1 MKLTMRLL
9 RQVASGLLG
18 TLLALAAVA
27 VEPQPPSANRVTLMP
42 LWSPQAQFAGYYVGI
57 EKGIYARHGIDVALL
72 PAGPGFSPADALSSG
87 KADFAVLWLTTAMQR
102 RDQGLPLVNLAQMVQ
117 RSSMML
123 VSKRSSGIR
132 TIADMNGRK
141 VGLWGGDLSIPVYA
155 LFEREHITVRE
166 VPQGIT
172 VNLFLRGGIDVA
184 SAMWYNEYHTLL
196 ISGVDP
202 DELNTI
208 FIADEGLKYPEDG
221 LYALDSTVRARP
233 AITAAFVRA
242 SLEAWQYAFDHPD
255 ETLDIVIRR
264 MREARLPANRVHQ
277 QWMLDRM
284 RDLMQ
289 PASAGTPRGQLTR
302 ADYLAVAESMER
314 ERLIRGYPP
323 FEEFLWS
330 EDARQR

>member
-1 MKLTMRLL
+1 MRWL
-9 RQVASGLLG
+9 RAVP
-18 TLLALAAVA
+18 LALSLIGVVGLSPVRAAGA
-27 VEPQPPSANRVTLMP
+27 EPQPPAANHVTLMP
-42 LWSPQAQFAGYYVGI
+42 MWSPQAQFAGYYVGI
-57 EKGIYARHGIDVALL
+57 DKGIYARHGLDVVLL
-72 PAGPGFSPADALSSG
+72 PAGPGHSPVDALGNG
-87 KADFAVLWLTTAMQR
+87 KADFVVLWLTTAMQR
-102 RDQGLPLVNLAQMVQ
+102 RDQGLRLVNLAQMVQ
-117 RSSMML
+117 RSSLML

-132 TIADMNGRK
+132 SIADMNGRK
-141 VGLWGGDLSIPVYA
+141 VGLWGGDLSIPIYA
-155 LFEREHITVRE
+155 LFEREGVVVRD

-208 FIADEGLKYPEDG
+208 FIADEGLRYPEDG

-233 AITAAFVRA
+233 EVTAAFVRA

-255 ETLDIVIRR
+255 ETLDLVIQR

-277 QWMLDRM
+277 RWMLERM
-284 RDLMQ
+284 RDLMK
-289 PASAGTPRGQLTR
+289 PASAGTAQGQLSE

-314 ERLIRGYPP
+314 EKLIATYPSFSDFHWP
-323 FEEFLWS
+323 A
-330 EDARQR
+330 DAIQE

>member
-1 MKLTMRLL
+1 MRAL
-9 RQVASGLLG
+9 RQVALILLC
-18 TLLALAAVA
+18 LACAVA
-27 VEPQPPSANRVTLMP
+27 SSGDDLRPPGMNRVTLMP

-57 EKGIYARHGIDVALL
+57 DKGIYARHGLDVRLL
-72 PAGPGFSPADALSSG
+72 PAGPGLSPVDALGQG
-87 KADFAVLWLTTAMQR
+87 KADFAVLWLTTALR
-102 RDQGLPLVNLAQMVQ
+102 HRDRGLPLVNLAQMVQ

-123 VSKRSSGIR
+123 VSKRSTGIR

-155 LFEREHITVRE
+155 LFEREGVVVRE

-208 FIADEGLKYPEDG
+208 FIADEGLRYPEDG
-221 LYALDSTVRARP
+221 LYALESTARARP

-242 SLEAWQYAFDHPD
+242 SLEAWAYAFDHPD
-255 ETLDIVIRR
+255 ETVDIVVRR

-277 QWMLDRM
+277 RWMLDRM

-289 PASAGTPRGQLTR
+289 TSSPDAPHGQLAR
-302 ADYLAVAESMER
+302 ADYLAVGESMKR
-314 ERLIRGYPP
+314 EKLIAAFPP
-323 FEEFLWS
+323 FDDFHWS
-330 EDARQR
+330 VDARDR

>member
-1 MKLTMRLL
+1 MGGL
-9 RQVASGLLG
+9 RQVALVLLG
-18 TLLALAAVA
+18 LACAVA
-27 VEPQPPSANRVTLMP
+27 WAGDDPGPPGENRVTLMP

-57 EKGIYARHGIDVALL
+57 DKGIYARHGLDVRLL
-72 PAGPGFSPADALSSG
+72 PAGPGLSPVDALSQG
-87 KADFAVLWLTTAMQR
+87 KADFAVLWLTTALR
-102 RDQGLPLVNLAQMVQ
+102 HRDRGLPLVNLAQMVQ

-123 VSKRSSGIR
+123 VSKRSTGIR

-155 LFEREHITVRE
+155 LFEREHVVVRE

-202 DELNTI
+202 GELNTI
-208 FIADEGLKYPEDG
+208 FIADEGLRYPEDG
-221 LYALDSTVRARP
+221 LYALESTAQARP

-242 SLEAWQYAFDHPD
+242 SLEAWQYAFEHPE
-255 ETLDIVIRR
+255 ETADIVLRR
-264 MREARLPANRVHQ
+264 MHEARLPANRVHQ
-277 QWMLDRM
+277 RWMLDRM

-289 PASAGTPRGQLTR
+289 TASSDTRRGQLVP
-302 ADYLAVAESMER
+302 ADYLAVGESMKR
-314 ERLIRGYPP
+314 EKLITAYPT
-323 FEEFLWS
+323 FDDFHWS
-330 EDARQR
+330 ADALDR

>member
-1 MKLTMRLL
+1 MGGL
-9 RQVASGLLG
+9 RQVALVLLG
-18 TLLALAAVA
+18 LACAVA
-27 VEPQPPSANRVTLMP
+27 WAGDDPGPPGENRVTLMP

-57 EKGIYARHGIDVALL
+57 DKGIYARHGLDVRLL
-72 PAGPGFSPADALSSG
+72 PAGPGLSPVDALSQG
-87 KADFAVLWLTTAMQR
+87 KADFAVLWLTTALR
-102 RDQGLPLVNLAQMVQ
+102 HRDRGLPLVNLAQMVQ

-123 VSKRSSGIR
+123 VSKRSTGIR

-155 LFEREHITVRE
+155 LFAREHVVVRE

-202 DELNTI
+202 GELNTI
-208 FIADEGLKYPEDG
+208 FIADEGLRYPEDG
-221 LYALDSTVRARP
+221 LYALESTAQARP

-242 SLEAWQYAFDHPD
+242 SLEAWQYAFEHPE
-255 ETLDIVIRR
+255 ETVDIVLRR
-264 MREARLPANRVHQ
+264 MHEARLPANRVHQ
-277 QWMLDRM
+277 RWMLDRM

-289 PASAGTPRGQLTR
+289 TASSDTRRGQLVP
-302 ADYLAVAESMER
+302 ADYLAVGESMKR
-314 ERLIRGYPP
+314 EKLITAYPT
-323 FEEFLWS
+323 FDDFHWS
-330 EDARQR
+330 ADALDR